1 MDEVDSKKVLVFKK
15 EKEKG
20 LMKEKAIVDD
30 IYCHEK
36 IVCSI
41 SQTYFLQKQT
51 TFSLPCFLPF
61 ENFSIN
67 LSLGARDYL

>member
-1 MDEVDSKKVLVFKK
+1 
-15 EKEKG
+15 
-20 LMKEKAIVDD
+20 MKEKAIVDD